1 MSLSF
6 DNAKTETREALAA
19 ATKRITKLA
28 NETSGSDLVELLR
41 EAPREAYSL
50 QQPGWPS
57 ELRNLT
63 REPLPKIV
71 LERYENR
78 QSVCFCGC
86 FPEISRAWATVDD
99 SLFLWRFDVE
109 NDVPIEL
116 TEEFNGQP
124 IVCVGLADPKEGV
137 FVSQIAKILVVCT
150 TVEIKMLGIVSDV
163 SNVVS
168 KEDKKNKTKVDNEA
182 QNDGGK
188 RKKVALD
195 MNAPLLIRDTTFSC
209 PSDAIVFNQICGCSR
224 TGRIFLA
231 GNDSHAYELKYHG
244 GDGGDMTLAN
254 GSASSSG
261 GFFGRGAP
269 RVRKVKISSSGFS
282 NYIPSSLN
290 FFSVEDPLVQILC
303 DEQRGILYTRSQ
315 NGAVR
320 VYDLGAKGLDAPR
333 RVVEVKD
340 ISQLAGRGL
349 SNGYYG
355 NGTRRSM
362 YDNIGN
368 SMFENRSPSYGGSRG
383 GFGSPRY
390 GDYRSPSSSGRYG
403 QESQRTSNSDAKK
416 KAGKLMHIA
425 IVSAQESASVTLV
438 GVCADGRR
446 VYLTALPSSSSF
458 YGSSSN
464 KYIAPT
470 RLSVVETRD
479 PPPSGGSS
487 AKGLTSA
494 RALLDASA
502 NALEVE
508 AAHYYNGVLLL
519 SDSSSH
525 DEMSKLFLATRDAML
540 PMHLQLPPPMTAPRN
555 AGPARGLREVVQK
568 PSILEGRIAA
578 NVGAVGELPMPY
590 RIRRDLDP
598 PFPKGTPASVV
609 EQSTGSKLRSELVE
623 QSLFRSKR
631 RKFVLVTNSGVVTF
645 EKARPIDTLATL
657 LKNKVPEHIEEFF
670 SCYGPVEAAI
680 MCLTLSIASA
690 VHLGF
695 AEPIPPSVR
704 DAARRA
710 FEDPRFTGEPRV
722 DSEDVDVNV
731 GTKGA
736 NGQDGDAVVKN
747 LERSSA
753 GFNMGRAIVQP
764 TLHFSSAHKA
774 IHLYIARAVQAIW
787 ERPLAIA
794 IRESQTAEASTISS
808 SRYGYGTSRSPLRFA
823 SDALRSAAR
832 FIGEDLVLQ
841 LSVEPETLETIE
853 QRLRP
858 IEKYLQTRKP
868 RTSSQLTPVKRRKL
882 ALNAAREEENS
893 MDALLALVS
902 RASQAICLLKL
913 CSETDDFSSV
923 AAALPHETRVT
934 LTQVRVFTLF
944 FYFRFFSISAL
955 VRSHIHTKRNN
966 ERGALMIQSYNLSI
980 R

>member
-1 MSLSF
+1 
-6 DNAKTETREALAA
+6 
-19 ATKRITKLA
+19 
-28 NETSGSDLVELLR
+28 
-41 EAPREAYSL
+41 
-50 QQPGWPS
+50 
-57 ELRNLT
+57 
-63 REPLPKIV
+63 
-71 LERYENR
+71 
-78 QSVCFCGC
+78 
-86 FPEISRAWATVDD
+86 
-99 SLFLWRFDVE
+99 
-109 NDVPIEL
+109 VPIEL
-116 TEEFNGQP
+116 TDEFNGQP

-150 TVEIKMLGIVSDV
+150 TVEIKMLGIVSDA
-163 SNVVS
+163 SNVAS
-168 KEDKKNKTKVDNEA
+168 KSEKKKNGKSDNDA
-182 QNDGGK
+182 QNGGGK
-188 RKKVALD
+188 MKKVAFD
-195 MNAPLLIRDTTFSC
+195 VNAPLLIRDTTFSC
-209 PSDAIVFNQICGCSR
+209 PTDAIVFNQICGCSR

-244 GDGGDMTLAN
+244 GGGGDMTLAN
-254 GSASSSG
+254 GSGSGG
-261 GFFGRGAP
+261 GFFSRGAP
-269 RVRKVKISSSGFS
+269 RVRKVKFSSSGFS

-290 FFSVEDPLVQILC
+290 VFSVEDPLVQILC
-303 DEQRGILYTRSQ
+303 DEERSILYTRSQ

-320 VYDLGAKGLDAPR
+320 VYDLGSKGLDAPR

-340 ISQLAGRGL
+340 IAQLAGRGM
-349 SNGYYG
+349 SGGSSYYG
-355 NGTRRSM
+355 NSSRRSM
-362 YDNIGN
+362 YNGGGN

-383 GFGSPRY
+383 GYGSPRY

-403 QESQRTSNSDAKK
+403 QGSQATSSSEARK
-416 KAGKLMHIA
+416 KAGKLVHIA
-425 IVSAQESASVTLV
+425 IVSTQESESVTLV

-446 VYLTALPSSSSF
+446 VYLTALPSTSSYGS
-458 YGSSSN
+458 YYPSSYHRSSNGSSSSSGS
-464 KYIAPT
+464 KYVTPT

-487 AKGLTSA
+487 ARGLTSA

-525 DEMSKLFLATRDAML
+525 DESSKLFLATRDAML

-555 AGPARGLREVVQK
+555 TGPARGLREVVQK
-568 PSILEGRIAA
+568 PSILEGRVAS
-578 NVGAVGELPMPY
+578 NVGAIGELPMPS
-590 RIRRDLDP
+590 RIRKDLDP

-609 EQSTGSKLRSELVE
+609 EQFTGSKLRSELVE

-631 RKFVLVTNSGVVTF
+631 RKFALVTNSGVVTF

-657 LKNKVPEHIEEFF
+657 LQNKVPEHIEEFF

-722 DSEDVDVNV
+722 DSEDSDVN
-731 GTKGA
+731 GAKGA
-736 NGQDGDAVVKN
+736 NGQNDDAVVKN

-753 GFNMGRAIVQP
+753 AFNMGRAIVQP
-764 TLHFSSAHKA
+764 SLHYSSAHKA
-774 IHLYIARAVQAIW
+774 IHLYVARAVQAIW

-794 IRESQTAEASTISS
+794 IRESQTAEAVNASS
-808 SRYGYGTSRSPLRFA
+808 SNRYGYETSRSPLRFA

-868 RTSSQLTPVKRRKL
+868 RTSSQLTPAKRRKL

-913 CSETDDFSSV
+913 CSETDDFESV

-934 LTQVRVFTLF
+934 LTQVSFFTF
-944 FYFRFFSISAL
+944 FLRFSLLST
-955 VRSHIHTKRNN
+955 RYPPHTRTRKETMKEAR
-966 ERGALMIQSYNLSI
+966 
-980 R
+980 